1 MQVPVSE
8 YRYGTVLKQWL
19 FLPNHLSNLTFRAP
33 SAHPAGAE
41 FTEEADPQ
49 GRSMSS
55 FPLGAMARSGFAHM
69 GKPVLPSYFS
79 VSTAAGLNPSTA
91 ARNPVHLSRSITD
104 HQRSLSGAF

>member
-1 MQVPVSE
+1 
-8 YRYGTVLKQWL
+8 
-19 FLPNHLSNLTFRAP
+19 
-33 SAHPAGAE
+33 
-41 FTEEADPQ
+41 
-49 GRSMSS
+49 MSS